1 LDIASHS
8 VCGSDVCSVNFTKEV
23 DCKCTCCN
31 DLDGL
36 NKSCDHVINSVMVV
50 TLWSIEIEFFDSIS
64 LEIEFF
70 YSISPEVWTFLTAY
84 PLKYEFFG
92 SIQMQ
97 IGIHK
102 WQVHKFHT

>member
-1 LDIASHS
+1 MASHS

-50 TLWSIEIEFFDSIS
+50 TL
-64 LEIEFF
+64 
-70 YSISPEVWTFLTAY
+70 
-84 PLKYEFFG
+84 
-92 SIQMQ
+92 
-97 IGIHK
+97 
-102 WQVHKFHT
+102 